1 MEIVQRGFT
10 ALLVSS
16 MAEDTCGAFFRAPPN
31 QTPPPTNSPPSR
43 ADQSAPSEGGGGE
56 EAGGVLI
63 QPGVRVCSV
72 PGFGLDQW
80 LTNDVYAV
88 VLVDICWQNRS
99 PVRHLE
105 WN

>member
-1 MEIVQRGFT
+1 MAGVEVWGGRG
-10 ALLVSS
+10 V
-16 MAEDTCGAFFRAPPN
+16 
-31 QTPPPTNSPPSR
+31 
-43 ADQSAPSEGGGGE
+43 
-56 EAGGVLI
+56 GGV
-63 QPGVRVCSV
+63 QKTQAHPCHGRPGGWSRCRGGSV
-72 PGFGLDQW
+72 PDQQGKDVGRWRQGGRVAGSGLASVARLGRDQW